1 MKFAIDTNTSVAE
14 LPNQLQLSSC
24 SPSDLIRKHERYL
37 HGPANGI
44 AGDRR
49 VVMNEAIL
57 PEDEMKDGFRVFE
70 PKDLLGRFLGTL
82 KSEIKEAA

>member
-1 MKFAIDTNTSVAE
+1 
-14 LPNQLQLSSC
+14 
-24 SPSDLIRKHERYL
+24 
-37 HGPANGI
+37 
-44 AGDRR
+44 
-49 VVMNEAIL
+49 MNEAIL